1 MLLLGH
7 DKEGFMLYQIP
18 LQHRQW
24 LQGVYLDSL
33 AGSEDELCSAVFSE
47 LLQDDELRLLRRDC
61 SFFLEDFRL
70 FSILAMDA
78 SQ

>member
-1 MLLLGH
+1 
-7 DKEGFMLYQIP
+7 
-18 LQHRQW
+18 
-24 LQGVYLDSL
+24 VYLDSL